1 MPRILITGC
10 SSGFGQAIA
19 ARFLDEGWDVIATM
33 RNPFAHNLPVSDRLQ
48 VLQLDVTQADSIAT
62 TVAKAGPIDA
72 LVNNA
77 GLGML
82 NVLEGADQT
91 VKRSAFSSA
100 NSKSFATSPEPAQYL
115 PSIKTA
121 AG

>member
-19 ARFLDEGWDVIATM
+19 ARFLDEG
-33 RNPFAHNLPVSDRLQ
+33 
-48 VLQLDVTQADSIAT
+48 
-62 TVAKAGPIDA
+62 KAGPIDA

-77 GLGML
+77 GVGML

-100 NSKSFATSPEPAQYL
+100 NSKSFATSPKPARHL
-115 PSIKTA
+115 PSTKTA